1 MSSLSSPP
9 YTATWWLLS
18 TLHSLNWL
26 QDTTKLS
33 RSLLSKLEER
43 FKFHTMHAQHE
54 FTIVSFFTLDFDGKF
69 ILSSAH
75 GLTLNCTS
83 TEIQNN
89 ELLINWM
96 SLFLFP
102 SKTCSISNTSQ
113 LSILDLQLLRY
124 FYYISQFYIALS
136 MHLLPHCKLVLLK
149 LLLNFLS
156 SALEDGA
163 TPCMQDLHTKCFS
176 RIFIFGNIFSK
187 YLIYCLLNF
196 PWERS

>member
-1 MSSLSSPP
+1 MILVTMVIIMWCNPLWLTFTDQPWFHLVRWTLDTSHSTYIHITTVCSHLSLCSFSDRKVSSLSSPP

-26 QDTTKLS
+26 QDTKKLS
-33 RSLLSKLEER
+33 RSLFSKLEER

-96 SLFLFP
+96 SLFLFYHY
-102 SKTCSISNTSQ
+102 C
-113 LSILDLQLLRY
+113 QLLQY
-124 FYYISQFYIALS
+124 PQALA
-136 MHLLPHCKLVLLK
+136 P
-149 LLLNFLS
+149 F
-156 SALEDGA
+156 
-163 TPCMQDLHTKCFS
+163 P
-176 RIFIFGNIFSK
+176 
-187 YLIYCLLNF
+187 CLLWTDLNALCESKF
-196 PWERS
+196 